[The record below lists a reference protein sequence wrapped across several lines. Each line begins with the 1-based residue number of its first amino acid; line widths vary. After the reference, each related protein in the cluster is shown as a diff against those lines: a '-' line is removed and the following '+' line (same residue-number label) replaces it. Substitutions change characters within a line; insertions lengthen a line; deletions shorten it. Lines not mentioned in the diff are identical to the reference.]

1 MQFGPTKCY
10 NIHIGKQKETH
21 LILKAHNDILKVK
34 EYETYLGDI
43 IMRTGSNENNIEQR
57 KITGLAAINQ
67 IMSMLNLT
75 SLGHFYFEI
84 ALILRDTILIS
95 KLEFNSEIW
104 YNVSKKQIE
113 KLQQIDETYLR
124 KIFDVTKT
132 APKVGIYID
141 CGKMPVIFF
150 TNQFQVKF

>member
-1 MQFGPTKCY
+1 MVDGGWWMADGGLT
-10 NIHIGKQKETH
+10 
-21 LILKAHNDILKVK
+21 VK
-34 EYETYLGDI
+34 
-43 IMRTGSNENNIEQR
+43 IELR
-57 KITGLAAINQ
+57 LSFSWASDCAELSKITGLAAINQ

-124 KIFDVTKT
+124 KIFDVAKSWHL
-132 APKVGIYID
+132 Y
-141 CGKMPVIFF
+141 
-150 TNQFQVKF
+150 